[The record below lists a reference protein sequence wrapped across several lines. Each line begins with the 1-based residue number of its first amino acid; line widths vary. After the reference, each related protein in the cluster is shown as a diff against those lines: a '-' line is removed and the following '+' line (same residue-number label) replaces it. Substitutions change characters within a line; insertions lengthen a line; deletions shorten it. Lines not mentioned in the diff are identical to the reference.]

1 MSTKSRRLATITPIV
16 IALALLGLFF
26 VAGTRSVRAGE
37 IVEETAVEAKEV
49 VIGTEGAVTETTPLP
64 IIEETKVD
72 TGDATVTEEMA
83 TQPETSDEVLVT
95 ENITEV
101 VVETVSESVPVVSLL
116 AISDEFGGNS
126 AGVTGPG
133 SVTPSSTAGPIGGLA
148 ISDEFGSSSS
158 IPAVSEGSFTT
169 GSENEG
175 TFTTMSLGENT
186 FTTLSNGGEPGCTV
200 NCGGG
205 GGGSSG
211 GNRSGGGFVSPS
223 PTLVPLPCPLY
234 LREFIRLGQ
243 DNDPF
248 EVRKLQAFLNVFMG
262 ESLPIT
268 GFYGQADFEAVSR
281 MQARYLPD
289 VLTPWGIDESTG
301 YVFITTRL
309 AINNIYCNRST
320 ANDLDLRNYYPEI
333 GGEITFNQTGEVS
346 GLVLGVE
353 GGDLAASSNLAVA
366 TSSNFF
372 QTAMVGLLNF
382 FKLNPGGVLI
392 GLLALAILFMF
403 FLVWKLS
410 GYADAME
417 PEFDDSWP
425 IIGDEREEEIVIED
439 DVSSELDVPDEDPTQ
454 PPLTV

>member
-1 MSTKSRRLATITPIV
+1 MSTKSCRLATITPIV
-16 IALALLGLFF
+16 ITLALLGFFF
-26 VAGTRSVRAGE
+26 VAGTRSVGAEE
-37 IVEETAVEAKEV
+37 I
-49 VIGTEGAVTETTPLP
+49 VTETVSEVKEIVIEEENTVIETIPAP
-64 IIEETKVD
+64 IIEEIKVEAEDATATEETATD
-72 TGDATVTEEMA
+72 TGDSDQSPVTEVI
-83 TQPETSDEVLVT
+83 PET
-95 ENITEV
+95 I
-101 VVETVSESVPVVSLL
+101 VETGLPAGPVSEVTTVVSSL

-126 AGVTGPG
+126 AGVT
-133 SVTPSSTAGPIGGLA
+133 SSSSGGGLA
-148 ISDEFGSSSS
+148 ISDEFGGSSS

-169 GSENEG
+169 GSTSEG
-175 TFTTMSLGENT
+175 TFSTTSLGENT

-205 GGGSSG
+205 GGGGSTG
-211 GNRSGGGFVSPS
+211 GNRSGGGFVPASTITVVPS
-223 PTLVPLPCPLY
+223 PCPLY
-234 LREFIRLGQ
+234 LKEFIRLGQ
-243 DNDPF
+243 TNDSF

-268 GFYGQADFEAVSR
+268 GFYSQADFEAVSR
-281 MQARYLPD
+281 MQARYLSD

-333 GGEITFNQTGEVS
+333 GGEITLNQTDEPS

-353 GGDLAASSNLAVA
+353 GGDFVATSSLAVA
-366 TSSNFF
+366 TSSNIF

-382 FKLNPGGVLI
+382 FKLNPGSVLVS
-392 GLLALAILFMF
+392 LLSLAILFMF

-410 GYADAME
+410 GYDDTKE
-417 PEFDDSWP
+417 PESDDFWP
-425 IIGDEREEEIVIED
+425 PVGGEPEEEVIIED
-439 DVSSELDVPDEDPTQ
+439 DMNSELDTSDEDPTQ